1 MPIERLNPET
11 LSAPQTYS
19 QLVVAQGSRLIFVA
33 GQVALDRDGNLVGG
47 DDVGAQARQACRNI
61 RAALE
66 AAGAE
71 PEHVVKLTTFVVN
84 HRPDLLSVIAS
95 ARQEELGDV
104 RAASTLIGVQALA
117 RPEFLI
123 EIEALAVVDLAT

>member
-11 LSAPQTYS
+11 LSTPQTYS
-19 QLVVAQGSRLIFVA
+19 QLVVAEGSRLVFVA

-47 DDVGAQARQACRNI
+47 DDVGAQARQVCRNI

-66 AAGAE
+66 AVGAG
-71 PEHVVKLTTFVVN
+71 PEHIVKFTTLVVN
-84 HRPDLLSVIAS
+84 HRPELLSVIAT
-95 ARQEELGDV
+95 ARQEELGDI

-123 EIEALAVVDLAT
+123 EIEALAVLDLPT